1 MIAAFGEIA
10 ERLRHST
17 VHVSQGRAGQG
28 SGVIWDTSGTIV
40 TNAHVVRGP
49 RSEVTLWD
57 NRRYMAETLFRDD
70 RQDLAAL
77 RIHAPG
83 LEAAPKGDSSKL
95 SPGEIVIAVGNPLGF
110 SGALTTG
117 VVHAVGPV
125 PGVTKRKFVQAT
137 VRLAPGNSGG
147 PLADAQGR
155 VIGINSMVVLGGLGL
170 AVPVNAVRDFLGEAR
185 AA

>member
-10 ERLRHST
+10 ERLRRST
-17 VHVSQGRAGQG
+17 VQVSQGRRGQG
-28 SGVIWDTSGTIV
+28 SGVIWNPAGVIV
-40 TNAHVVRGP
+40 TNAHVVQGD

-70 RQDLAAL
+70 ARDLAAL

-83 LEAAPKGDSSKL
+83 LEPPSKGDSSRL
-95 SPGEIVIAVGNPLGF
+95 SPGEIVIAVGNPMGF

-117 VVHAVGPV
+117 VVHGVGPV
-125 PGVTKRKFVQAT
+125 PGLTRRSFVQAT

-155 VIGINSMVVLGGLGL
+155 VIGINSMVALGGLGL